1 MLRHNVT
8 TNERDAETSMATT
21 TLTPQHVVSG
31 ESHVELADGR
41 RLGYTTYGADHG
53 PVAIVLDG
61 PASRGLARAAAAP
74 AAAIGVRLVAPDR
87 PGVRSST
94 PAPDRGI
101 ADWPADHA
109 ALLDALGVQRAGILS
124 QSGGTP
130 YAVAVAAALPRRT
143 IALAGLGPVAPFDDP
158 ASVRELGGEL
168 RTAVALARHAPWLLA
183 ALLRALS
190 RAAARDPEKT
200 ARRVARDMPPAD
212 ARVLEDPALWAVHEQ
227 ATAEIL
233 GQPRAIAHE
242 IGLLSRPWGV
252 DAADVRVPVSL
263 WSGSRDTRHPT
274 SQARRLAAGIPGD
287 VAVHVVPGAATFG
300 LMAIY
305 AQALRFATAG

>member
-1 MLRHNVT
+1 MATSTLTHQRALG
-8 TNERDAETSMATT
+8 RDA
-21 TLTPQHVVSG
+21 
-31 ESHVELADGR
+31 HVELPDGR

-61 PASRGLARAAAAP
+61 PASRGLAWAAAAS

-87 PGVRSST
+87 PGVRAST

-109 ALLDALGVQRAGILS
+109 ALLDALGIQRAGILS

-130 YAVAVAAALPRRT
+130 YAIAAAAALARRT
-143 IALAGLGPVAPFDDP
+143 IALAGLGPIAPFDDQ

-168 RTAVALARHAPWLLA
+168 RTAVRLARHAPWLLD
-183 ALLRALS
+183 ALLRAFS
-190 RAAARDPEKT
+190 RAAARDPERT

-212 ARVLEDPALWAVHEQ
+212 ARVMEDPALWAVHER

-233 GQPRAIAHE
+233 AQPRAVAHE
-242 IGLLSRPWGV
+242 IGLLARPWGV
-252 DAADVRVPVSL
+252 DAAGVRVPVSL
-263 WSGSRDTRHPT
+263 WSGSRDTRHPL
-274 SQARRLAAGIPGD
+274 SQARRLAARIPGD
-287 VAVHVVPGAATFG
+287 VAVHIVPDAATFG
-300 LMAIY
+300 LLPIY
-305 AQALRFATAG
+305 AQALRFATGG